1 MTAAWGG
8 LGVLWSRPVN
18 FIFVRPTRNTF
29 QFLEEASWYTLSFFD
44 EQYRSAL
51 NHCGKV
57 SGRDHDKAAETG
69 LEPVA
74 LDHETVA
81 FRQARLVLVSR
92 KLHAQDLDPA
102 GFIDPSLQRHYEAK
116 DYHRLYV
123 GEIAEVLVRP

>member
-1 MTAAWGG
+1 LERTG
-8 LGVLWSRPVN
+8 L
-18 FIFVRPTRNTF
+18 RPTRHTY

-51 NHCGKV
+51 NHIGKV

-74 LDHETVA
+74 LDHQAVT

-92 KLHAQDLDPA
+92 KLHAQNLDPA
-102 GFIDPSLQRHYEAK
+102 GFVDPSLPRHYEAK

-123 GEIAEVLVRP
+123 GEIEEVLIRP